1 MNENE
6 LQNEFLRVAVALSKS
21 QLCSSGGGLL
31 QGKQLILWGAH
42 SDERGL
48 KGWGAFG
55 GKS

>member
-1 MNENE
+1 MNKNE

-31 QGKQLILWGAH
+31 QGKQLILCGAH